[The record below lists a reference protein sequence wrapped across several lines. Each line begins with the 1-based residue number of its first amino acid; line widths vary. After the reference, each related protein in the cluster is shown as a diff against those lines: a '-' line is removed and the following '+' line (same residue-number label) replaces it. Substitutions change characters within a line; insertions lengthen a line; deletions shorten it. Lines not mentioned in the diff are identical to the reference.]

1 MSFAGEKERG
11 GVRINIESPA
21 DLLRSIGAQS
31 LSIDIDVESKCLI
44 SDPYVCLWRAVL
56 LQCIIDVRS
65 ITAGSDK
72 IKINNMK
79 CAREAFKY
87 IISPENKH
95 DIINVCEF
103 AQVCPKRF
111 YDRFMLEAQ
120 PFIDQE
126 EARKGGA

>member
-1 MSFAGEKERG
+1 MSLSEKGSVE
-11 GVRINIESPA
+11 VYDPKSLSY
-21 DLLRSIGAQS
+21 LLMSIDVHS
-31 LSIDIDVESKCLI
+31 LSIDIDVEAKSLI

-56 LQCIIDVRS
+56 LQCLLDVRL
-65 ITAGSDK
+65 ITPGSGK
-72 IKINNMK
+72 EKINK
-79 CAREAFKY
+79 RGRARSAFKY
-87 IISPENKH
+87 ITSPKNKR
-95 DIINVCEF
+95 DILTVCEF